1 MKTVIVFLLSFVGS
15 FGLSAQEVD
24 EKRQEVLRKLSS
36 QRVSLE
42 FENMFLEEIVDYLR
56 ASTGLNIIIHQEV
69 LQRYGEDEL
78 RFTIRLKNLRLKS
91 ALKLLLGMRDLTAT
105 YRDGVL
111 VIVSQDSVHRGV
123 VTRVYDVRDLLF
135 RIRDFPGPSVEL
147 ASPGNPGGALTG
159 ATFTIEEEGNSPI
172 TEDFITEIITTN
184 TAGNS
189 WDENENVAITL
200 VNGLLIVTQSGKAHR
215 EVQKLLN
222 LLRQFK

>member
-1 MKTVIVFLLSFVGS
+1 MRVIFFLWALLLAAPAAF
-15 FGLSAQEVD
+15 AQEVD
-24 EKRQEVLRKLSS
+24 EKKQEVLRKLSS
-36 QRVSLE
+36 QRISLD
-42 FENMFLEEIVDYLR
+42 FEETFLEEIVDYLR
-56 ASTGLNIIIHQEV
+56 SATGLNIIIHQDV
-69 LQRYGEDEL
+69 LQRHGEDEL

-91 ALKLLLGMRDLTAT
+91 ALKLLLGMRNLTAI
-105 YRDGVL
+105 YREGVL
-111 VIVSQDSVHRGV
+111 VIVPRDAVNQAVI
-123 VTRVYDVRDLLF
+123 TRVYDVRDLLF
-135 RIRDFPGPSVEL
+135 KIRDFPGPSVEL
-147 ASPGNPGGALTG
+147 AGPGGGSGALTG
-159 ATFTIEEEGNSPI
+159 ATFTIDEEGDSPI

>member
-1 MKTVIVFLLSFVGS
+1 MKTLVVIFLFLGSS

-36 QRVSLE
+36 QRVSLD
-42 FENMFLEEIVDYLR
+42 FENTFLEEIVDYLR

-69 LQRYGEDEL
+69 LQRHGEDEL

-147 ASPGNPGGALTG
+147 ASLEPRG
-159 ATFTIEEEGNSPI
+159 
-172 TEDFITEIITTN
+172 
-184 TAGNS
+184 
-189 WDENENVAITL
+189 
-200 VNGLLIVTQSGKAHR
+200 GLLPERPSRSMKKGILRLPKILSP
-215 EVQKLLN
+215 KLLRPT
-222 LLRQFK
+222 RQGTVGMRTRMRPSHW